1 MTVLSPEEIF
11 FDPSRGILTG
21 QPLPPEMPAN
31 SNTSAPNVRMRMEGT
46 LDPSRGTRRPDDIK
60 RQPGPTEMP
69 MPPAPIPTQVY
80 ELPQD
85 IQLPSDATEL
95 QKLRAEYDRLSN
107 IRFVQDPGPE
117 FGAKLQALAGQISQL
132 DPEFKNPYAIGGDL
146 GAGPRRPD
154 EGLDLDELLNRQL
167 NIRQMPPGRGTVF
180 RGTPDEGYSYGVG
193 EGVPGT
199 SDGLPGPPQMPTS
212 STSETTKASAYTG
225 LPLYEKDITG
235 VEAAR
240 RFKEYAEANNIELDD
255 KGVPIFSSKDQKD
268 AAYAAGYRGTGKI
281 KLSEAD
287 IENSRKRQEEE
298 ARRPVGDLKS
308 DMLEQLFASG
318 VMDPDRLKRKLINDD
333 FFLDRTGIFGEKGKK
348 YNIQLPKD
356 QINFAHTRF
365 TNLQDLTPPP
375 APPKTEGRYVPPT
388 SNLGTPD
395 SLIPSNIVGQSYD
408 PGFAAR
414 FLAGGTGETNVDAG
428 NGMGMMVMPQRPEP
442 PAGSVFGGYGQQA
455 PMQALAPYAGMA
467 QSNPQP
473 TDFFPSYVPRPD
485 PIFEEVPAPGTQPN
499 AQPVMG
505 SGG

>member
-107 IRFVQDPGPE
+107 MRFVQDPGPE

-333 FFLDRTGIFGEKGKK
+333 FFLD
-348 YNIQLPKD
+348 
-356 QINFAHTRF
+356 
-365 TNLQDLTPPP
+365 
-375 APPKTEGRYVPPT
+375 VPPT